1 MRTRLFAL
9 GICATAMFLL
19 LPGLSFGQ
27 VSKPPRITTAETQA
41 LLKSD
46 PTLLNEFKTPQNT
59 TLKFVKPVKG
69 GIQLQ
74 FQRASGLKG
83 TLTLLGSKNVIYD
96 KSWWQIAGEFI
107 SLVLDKVIGGGGAT
121 AGGGA
126 GSGSGSG
133 SGSGGCVNNTVN
145 LTINL
150 GSNSTMGNVNVDAT
164 ACGSGSGG
172 SPE

>member
-1 MRTRLFAL
+1 M
-9 GICATAMFLL
+9 
-19 LPGLSFGQ
+19 
-27 VSKPPRITTAETQA
+27 
-41 LLKSD
+41 
-46 PTLLNEFKTPQNT
+46 
-59 TLKFVKPVKG
+59 KPVKG

-121 AGGGA
+121 TGGGA
-126 GSGSGSG
+126 GSGSG
-133 SGSGGCVNNTVN
+133 SGSGGCVNNNVSV
-145 LTINL
+145 TINI
-150 GSNSTMGNVNVDAT
+150 GGNSKVENLNVDAT